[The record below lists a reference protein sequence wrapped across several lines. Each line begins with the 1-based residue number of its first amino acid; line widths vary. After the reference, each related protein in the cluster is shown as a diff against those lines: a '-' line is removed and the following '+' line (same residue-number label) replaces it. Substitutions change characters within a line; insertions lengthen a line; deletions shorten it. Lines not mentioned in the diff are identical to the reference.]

1 MRLSGQNLALSY
13 ESFVVATDLT
23 VEIPDG
29 QITVLIGPNGCGKS
43 TTLRAL
49 SRLLKPKQGQV
60 VLDGK
65 DIHSYS
71 TKEVARRLA
80 LLPQVLLTPE
90 AITVRELVAYGRH
103 PQRRSV
109 AALRDE
115 DREAIDWAMHA
126 TGMYDLRERPVDQLS
141 GGQRQR
147 AWIALVLAQ
156 GTDLIL
162 LDEPTTFL
170 DIAYQLEVLELLRQL
185 NARDGKT
192 IVMVLHDINSACEY
206 AQHLLAMKDGEIVAQ
221 GRPKNVLT
229 RELVRNVFGI
239 DSHILEHPDT
249 ANPLCVPIPEP
260 GHTSADDEAAPVV
273 AVT

>member
-1 MRLSGQNLALSY
+1 MRLSGQSLSLSY
-13 ESFVVATDLT
+13 DSVVVTEGLDIE
-23 VEIPDG
+23 VPDG
-29 QITVLIGPNGCGKS
+29 KITVLIGPNGCGKS

-49 SRLLKPKQGQV
+49 SRLLKPKEGAV

-65 DIHSYS
+65 QIQEYS
-71 TKEVARRLA
+71 TKDVARRLA

-90 AITVRELVAYGRH
+90 AISVRELVAYGRH
-103 PQRRSV
+103 PQRKAV
-109 AALRDE
+109 GALRDE
-115 DREAIDWAMHA
+115 DRAAIDWAMHA
-126 TGMYDLRERPVDQLS
+126 TGMYDLRDRPVDQLS

-185 NARDGKT
+185 NTTDGKT
-192 IVMVLHDINSACEY
+192 IVMVLHDINSAAEY
-206 AQHLLAMKDGEIVAQ
+206 AGHLFAMREGRIIAQ
-221 GRPKNVLT
+221 GEPKQILN
-229 RELVRNVFGI
+229 RQLVRDVFGI

-249 ANPLCVPIPEP
+249 GNPLCVPVADP
-260 GHTSADDEAAPVV
+260 GHTSADTILTPAP
-273 AVT
+273 AF